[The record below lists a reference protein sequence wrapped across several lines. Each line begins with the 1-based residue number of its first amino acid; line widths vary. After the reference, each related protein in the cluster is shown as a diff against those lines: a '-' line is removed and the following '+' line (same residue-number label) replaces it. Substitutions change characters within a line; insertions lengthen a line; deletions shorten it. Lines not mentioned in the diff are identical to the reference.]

1 MTQPSSPPRENTGRN
16 ALLIVLVLI
25 FAVYFSE
32 KRNENANN
40 THNVANFAQSEVTD
54 ISTLSADA
62 VAAPRRISDTPATA
76 GVLTIPFSP
85 IITTDAVNSI
95 YIDPQGKLWVAT
107 ESGLSKIEGNLKTDY
122 SQENGL
128 LHSPQAQCLAH
139 DGKNLWIG
147 TLYGLFKMKQNGR
160 IEKVHEFSEVSSEL
174 IWDLNWDGKTLWIA
188 TQHGLVFR
196 DHDNFELVNRSVTNG
211 GLRNNQ
217 IKQILGFSSWLVAAH
232 DTGLSLWNMNFPAAN
247 PAAWKNIDHARA
259 GLVRPVNCLAFDGK
273 NLWTGTPGGAMML
286 TTSVDKLFSEQGS
299 SFIVFSRLH
308 GLPSN
313 NSRAII
319 AHRSGLWIGT
329 NAGLAKISENII
341 QLVKPSSGRLASNIR
356 TMTSSGDILWIGSD
370 EGLQFVN
377 MAGRQ

>member
-1 MTQPSSPPRENTGRN
+1 MTQSPSRENTGRN
-16 ALLIVLVLI
+16 ALLIVLALI
-25 FAVYFSE
+25 VAIYFSE
-32 KRNENANN
+32 QRNENGK
-40 THNVANFAQSEVTD
+40 NVDNAGNYARSEVTD

-62 VAAPRRISDTPATA
+62 VAAPRRISDAPATTGA
-76 GVLTIPFSP
+76 LALPFSP
-85 IITTDAVNSI
+85 IIITDTVNDI
-95 YIDPQGKLWVAT
+95 LIDPQGKLWAAT

-122 SQENGL
+122 SEENGL
-128 LHSPQAQCLAH
+128 LQSPQAQCLAH

-147 TLYGLFKMKQNGR
+147 TLYGLFRMRQNGR
-160 IEKVHEFSEVSSEL
+160 IEKIQQFSEVSTEL
-174 IWDLNWDGKTLWIA
+174 IWSLNWDGKTLWIA
-188 TQHGLVFR
+188 TQNGLVFR
-196 DHDNFELVNRSVTNG
+196 GNDNFELVDRNVTNG

-217 IKQILGFSSWLVAAH
+217 IKRILSFSSWLVAAQ
-232 DTGLSLWNMNFPAAN
+232 DTGLSLWNTNFPAAN

-313 NSRAII
+313 NVRAII
-319 AHRSGLWIGT
+319 AHRTGLWIGT
-329 NAGLAKISENII
+329 NAGLAKISDNTI
-341 QLVKPSSGRLASNIR
+341 QLVKPSSGRLAANIR
-356 TMTSSGDILWIGSD
+356 AMTSSGDILWIGSD